1 MIILFTVD
9 QPTNQIDTPP
19 ESTDV
24 IHEPPKETTP
34 TNNEEPTTSN
44 NPFDNESKGAESFG
58 KLLWLPEAEF
68 VDYNDMSIGP
78 QRVES
83 SQLIAVCLSTCIIII
98 IILFL

>member
-1 MIILFTVD
+1 MIVILYVIFNDHLNFLYTVD
-9 QPTNQIDTPP
+9 QLTNQIDTPP

-34 TNNEEPTTSN
+34 TNNEEPTTLY
-44 NPFDNESKGAESFG
+44 NPFDESKGAESFG

-68 VDYNDMSIGP
+68 VDYNDMSIGT

-83 SQLIAVCLSTCIIII
+83 SQLIAVCL
-98 IILFL
+98 